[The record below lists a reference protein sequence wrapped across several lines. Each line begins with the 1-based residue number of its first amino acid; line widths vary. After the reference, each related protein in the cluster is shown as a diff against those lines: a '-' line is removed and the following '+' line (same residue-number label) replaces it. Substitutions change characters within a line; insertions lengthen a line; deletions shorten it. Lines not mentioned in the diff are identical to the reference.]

1 MLARRL
7 PLEPEAASFVTPRTD
22 SLEDSCPRVYDDASA
37 IPPTPVTSEENNECG
52 SWYMTGTRLLL
63 GTSLTVIALIGVWG
77 VIDPQGIVAI
87 ASRVVERYF
96 DSRGWFL
103 MLSVSGLLIL
113 CFVLAFSRY
122 GDIRLG
128 ADDDRPE
135 FTTPSWIAMLFAA
148 GMGVGLLFWA
158 VAEPL
163 THFRFAKE
171 LLPEPLAAEQ
181 ALLAT
186 NFHWGIHAW
195 AIYGATALTIAYFS
209 FRRGTPMLVS
219 APILHLF
226 GSESWARIVGWLSD
240 FMAIVAIAIG
250 VGGSIAMGVF
260 QVADGIDVM
269 IGGSGAAPWLIG
281 LVFVLIVASYIP
293 PLLVDLGSGMSRL
306 SNIAVAIAVAL
317 VVFTVFLGPT
327 EYLLNSVLG
336 SFGQYV
342 VEAVPRGFQ
351 TFSFFDDSL
360 GRWFKDWTL
369 TYMVW
374 WIAWGPFVG
383 VFVARISRGRTIREF
398 VLGVLVGPTL
408 FSVIWFGAFGGIGL
422 FEALK
427 GPGELLALT
436 QTNVERVTFALLE
449 RLPLTTLTTA
459 ATLVAAFLFVVTSVV
474 SAAFVLG
481 TFSVAGDPNPKPRI
495 RLIWGGLLGILG
507 AAMILSGSIDAV
519 KKLISLGA
527 LPFVF
532 ITVLLLV
539 CLVRALAQEF
549 SEESTD
555 ADR

>member
-1 MLARRL
+1 M
-7 PLEPEAASFVTPRTD
+7 S
-22 SLEDSCPRVYDDASA
+22 
-37 IPPTPVTSEENNECG
+37 
-52 SWYMTGTRLLL
+52 GTQLLL
-63 GTSLTVIALIGVWG
+63 GVSLVVIAAIALWG
-77 VIDPQGIVAI
+77 VFDPEGLVAL
-87 ASRVVERYF
+87 ASATVAQYF
-96 DSRGWFL
+96 KSRGWFV
-103 MLSVSGLLIL
+103 MLATSGMLIF
-113 CFVLAFSRY
+113 CLALALSRY
-122 GDIRLG
+122 GQIRLG
-128 ADDDRPE
+128 SDDDRPE
-135 FTTPSWIAMLFAA
+135 FSTPAWIAMLFAA

-163 THFRFAKE
+163 THYAFVKEFA
-171 LLPEPLAAEQ
+171 PAPLAAEQ

-219 APILHLF
+219 APLTYLF
-226 GSESWARIVGWLSD
+226 PRERWAVLVGWFSD

-260 QVADGIDVM
+260 QVADGVDVM
-269 IGGSGAAPWLIG
+269 MGGEKAAPWLVVV
-281 LVFVLIVASYIP
+281 VFALMVAAYIP

-306 SNIAVAIAVAL
+306 SNLAMLIAIAL
-317 VVFTVFLGPT
+317 VVFTVVMGPT
-327 EYLLNSVLG
+327 QFLLNSIVSG
-336 SFGQYV
+336 FGKYV
-342 VEAVPRGFQ
+342 TAAIPRGFQ
-351 TFSFFDDSL
+351 TFTFFDDEVAS
-360 GRWFKDWTL
+360 WFNDWTL

-398 VLGVLVGPTL
+398 VFGVLIGPTL

-422 FEALK
+422 YGALN

-436 QTNVERVTFALLE
+436 GTNVERVTFALLE
-449 RLPLTTLTTA
+449 KLPLTTLTTL
-459 ATLVAAFLFVVTSVV
+459 ATIIAAFLFIVTSVV

-481 TFSVAGDPNPKPRI
+481 TFSTGGDPDPNVKI
-495 RLIWGGLLGILG
+495 RVIWGGLLGLLG

-519 KKLISLGA
+519 KKLIALGA

-532 ITVLLLV
+532 IIVLLIV
-539 CLVRALAQEF
+539 CLCRALG
-549 SEESTD
+549 EEEVAGGVH